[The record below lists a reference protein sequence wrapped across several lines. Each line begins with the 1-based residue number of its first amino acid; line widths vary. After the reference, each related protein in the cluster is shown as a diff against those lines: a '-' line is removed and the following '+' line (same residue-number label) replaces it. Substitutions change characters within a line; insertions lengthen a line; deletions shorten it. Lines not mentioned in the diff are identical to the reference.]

1 MCLDKRTHLL
11 EDVGVRAFHSCRT
24 LAVQDSRRLV
34 SARVLHTF
42 GSMREGFRW
51 WWRRR
56 RSSELNSTMVV
67 QEVNHYTIVEFNSPL
82 SLSLPRPAAASR
94 LSNVHPITTVRP
106 PSGALSLLSPTL
118 STPYTH
124 RGRYNCRRV
133 FFVPGP
139 HHARRCNSEEN
150 GPYLIVGTRSWGL
163 PVGCKTSCID
173 WMTFIVLMPLR
184 LGIFCDRYSS
194 PELMARA
201 SSAVCLY
208 I

>member
-1 MCLDKRTHLL
+1 
-11 EDVGVRAFHSCRT
+11 
-24 LAVQDSRRLV
+24 
-34 SARVLHTF
+34 
-42 GSMREGFRW
+42 MREGFRW
-51 WWRRR
+51 WLWRR

-67 QEVNHYTIVEFNSPL
+67 EEVFHDTIVEFNSPL
-82 SLSLPRPAAASR
+82 SLSLPRPAAASH

-106 PSGALSLLSPTL
+106 PCHTPSGALSLLSPSL

-124 RGRYNCRRV
+124 RRRRYNCRRV

-139 HHARRCNSEEN
+139 HHARRYNSEEN

-184 LGIFCDRYSS
+184 LGNFCDRYSS